1 MCRKDAPDA
10 PDRTDSPKLP
20 ALCRVIPPL
29 PVHFRIERRTG
40 LGMMHQTMP
49 LTASPSSAMQM
60 ELGFAVSHQVIPIP
74 GRTDL
79 FQVRTSVTPRTG
91 DALLS
96 VADVAERL
104 RISPRSA
111 CRLLASGAIRS
122 HRPGLRRR
130 RVYQRDLDS
139 YCRSQ
144 GIG

>member
-1 MCRKDAPDA
+1 
-10 PDRTDSPKLP
+10 
-20 ALCRVIPPL
+20 
-29 PVHFRIERRTG
+29 
-40 LGMMHQTMP
+40 
-49 LTASPSSAMQM
+49 MQM

-79 FQVRTSVTPRTG
+79 FQVRTSVIPRTG
-91 DALLS
+91 DTLLS

-130 RVYQRDLDS
+130 RVYLRDLDA
-139 YCRSQ
+139 YCRTV
-144 GIG
+144 GAV